1 MPNHRRA
8 HAEVPRAAAAR
19 NLTANGLPRASRA
32 SQFMPFAALT
42 GYYELTRQQERIRE
56 PKHDLT
62 DEEALA
68 LSRAMERIGRGSWV
82 RVTHYDRDAYRVTSG
97 LVGAVD
103 PARRLLQVVGELIR
117 FDDIWRIECA
127 GACGHAT

>member
-1 MPNHRRA
+1 MPRSRHTSGRA
-8 HAEVPRAAAAR
+8 QQGSAAPSV
-19 NLTANGLPRASRA
+19 TSNGRPRASRA

-68 LSRAMERIGRGSWV
+68 LSRAIEHCGRGSWV

-97 LVGAVD
+97 LVGGLD

-117 FDDIWRIECA
+117 FDDIWRIELA
-127 GACGHAT
+127 DTCGSAK